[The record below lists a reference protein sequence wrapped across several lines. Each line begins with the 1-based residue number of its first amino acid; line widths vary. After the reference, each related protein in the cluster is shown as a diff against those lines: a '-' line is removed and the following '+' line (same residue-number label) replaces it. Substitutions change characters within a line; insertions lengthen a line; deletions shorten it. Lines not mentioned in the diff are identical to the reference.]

1 MIRPAEY
8 TDVPALV
15 ELGRIMHAESP
26 VFSKLDF
33 DAVKLYTTI
42 GNVIEHGF
50 ACVYESNGHIRGVIL
65 AMICPHWFSRD
76 LFSCD
81 LALFIEPQHRGGI
94 AAVRLLNA
102 YAHWAMDSGAKLIQF
117 GIMTGVGVETTA
129 QLCERLGWKRAGVV
143 MEYT

>member
-8 TDVPALV
+8 TDVPSLV
-15 ELGRIMHAESP
+15 ELGAIMHAESP
-26 VFSKLDF
+26 VFCKLTF
-33 DAVKLYTTI
+33 DREKLYTTI

-50 ACVYESNGHIRGVIL
+50 AMVYESNGHIRGVIL
-65 AMICPHWFSRD
+65 AMVAPHWFSKD
-76 LFSCD
+76 LFTCD

-102 YAHWAMDSGAKLIQF
+102 YANWAQESGAKLIQF

-129 QLCERLGWKRAGVV
+129 ALCERLGWKRAGVV
-143 MEYT
+143 MEYV